1 MISWFG
7 ESLRIVLLKLGDK
20 SMLIHEDYSKMQINF
35 EAFNI
40 KLSTDRIHL
49 QSYFKAKKEN
59 LNAFKDRYEDLLV
72 QYTYT
77 NEGIALESSIHD
89 QPQDYSVRLY
99 ASEYCSAIILSH
111 TFIESNML
119 RLCTL
124 IAQETKTKLTVSN
137 IKNSNIIDSTI
148 EYLEITTNL
157 SKQLIEQYK
166 PLIGKVQKLRN
177 CIIHDDCVCPSSDKF
192 RKLSNGFRESDISYD
207 ENLGKIIFGSFGIAE
222 YYLEHSYRFIS
233 DIITDLKSKDYLVK
247 NTMKAFEGIVTDL
260 PF

>member
-1 MISWFG
+1 MIFLSG
-7 ESLRIVLLKLGDK
+7 ESLRIVLLKFVDK

-49 QSYFKAKKEN
+49 KSYFKAKKEN
-59 LNAFKDRYEDLLV
+59 LNAFKNRYEELLV

-77 NEGIALESSIHD
+77 NEGIVLESIIHD
-89 QPQDYSVRLY
+89 ESPDYSVRLY

-119 RLCTL
+119 RICSL

-192 RKLSNGFRESDISYD
+192 KKLSNGFNENDISYN
-207 ENLGKIIFGSFGIAE
+207 ENSGKIIFGSFGIAE
-222 YYLEHSYRFIS
+222 DYLEHSYRFMS
-233 DIITDLKSKDYLVK
+233 DIITALRNKDYLVK
-247 NTMKAFEGIVTDL
+247 NTIKAFEGTVTDL